1 MRIIQQKK
9 VEGDTGTGEK
19 GIGMPNANLVAK
31 SNLISLIK
39 HQFYEAIKPKIF
51 PLLSS
56 VLGKAHSDSFE
67 WMGFCNRL

>member
-9 VEGDTGTGEK
+9 VEGDTGTEEK

-39 HQFYEAIKPKIF
+39 HQFYEA
-51 PLLSS
+51 S
-56 VLGKAHSDSFE
+56 VFYP
-67 WMGFCNRL
+67 